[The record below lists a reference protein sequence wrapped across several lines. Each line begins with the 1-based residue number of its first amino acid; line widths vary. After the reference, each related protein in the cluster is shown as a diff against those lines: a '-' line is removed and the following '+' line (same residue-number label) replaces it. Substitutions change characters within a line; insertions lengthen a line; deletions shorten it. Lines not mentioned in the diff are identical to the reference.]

1 MRFISM
7 VKSNEANMAMPP
19 KSLMDAMD
27 QLIKEMAKAGCTM
40 VEGVGLH
47 PTSAGMRVRLTDGK
61 LTVTD
66 GPFTEAKEVV
76 GGFAIFEAPSKAE
89 MLKWTQR
96 FMALHKTHMP
106 GWDGECEV
114 RQIAGPGEKLCEQAR
129 ATETAAI

>member
-7 VKSNEANMAMPP
+7 VKSNEAKMGMPP

-27 QLIKEMAKAGCTM
+27 QLIKEMAQAGCIM

-47 PTSAGMRVRLTDGK
+47 PTSAGMRVRLADGK

-89 MLKWTQR
+89 MRKWTQR

-114 RQIAGPGEKLCEQAR
+114 RQIAGPGEKMCEQAR
-129 ATETAAI
+129 ETQAAAI